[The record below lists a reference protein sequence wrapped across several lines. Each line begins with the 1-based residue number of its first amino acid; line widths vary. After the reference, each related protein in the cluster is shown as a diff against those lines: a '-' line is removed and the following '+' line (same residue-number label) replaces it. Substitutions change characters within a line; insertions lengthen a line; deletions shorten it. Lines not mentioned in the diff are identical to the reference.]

1 MEIRIQTFNELIEYI
16 HDHKPTPELL
26 TEIVRQAFRTLWVN
40 CPNDVDAQV
49 KILTDFWNKWKNEDE
64 KPVFLNID
72 ISIKEENEE

>member
-26 TEIVRQAFRTLWVN
+26 CEIVRQAFKTLWIN

-49 KILTDFWNKWKNEDE
+49 RILSEFWERWQNEEE

-72 ISIKEENEE
+72 ISLKEEDEK

>member
-26 TEIVRQAFRTLWVN
+26 TEIVRQAFKTLWIN

-49 KILTDFWNKWKNEDE
+49 RILSEFWERWQNEEE

-72 ISIKEENEE
+72 ISLKEEDEK